1 MPRDELPPNQR
12 PGLHSDILFKTIEQ
26 DPGLVSRGFV
36 TFVFVPTLGYKHKHQ
51 SLPFCEQLLGLLSL
65 HARLANSSSSRNSV
79 SLLAGQQQQQQI
91 LSLRML
97 IQRLD
102 DSLLEHVFS
111 KLPASAL
118 ASAQRVCK
126 QWYAK
131 SCVFLSFLYLTG
143 WHTNLQR

>member
-36 TFVFVPTLGYKHKHQ
+36 TFV
-51 SLPFCEQLLGLLSL
+51 LS
-65 HARLANSSSSRNSV
+65 ACQ
-79 SLLAGQQQQQQI
+79 AGQQQQQQI